1 MKKKSNTVA
10 KIFAVFMIVMI
21 MLPIVL
27 TTSQVALEYVKAEI
41 YTPWKQEKD
50 SAYEQAMNNVT
61 TLMNEYK

>member
-1 MKKKSNTVA
+1 MKKKSNTMA
-10 KIFAVFMIVMI
+10 KIFAVVMIMMI

-50 SAYEQAMNNVT
+50 SAYEQAKNNVMQ
-61 TLMNEYK
+61 LISENE